1 VTAADELESTIDI
14 TVNSSYVTEHIVDGC
29 LQYIFNYTISI
40 TNNGS
45 VAVKLLTRYWL
56 ITDAEGETSTVNGV
70 GVIGQQPNINANQ
83 NFTYSSGCILKT
95 PLGYMQ
101 GHYQM
106 VDTNNKKR
114 LVNIPLF
121 RLAKPNSLH

>member
-1 VTAADELESTIDI
+1 MAAAELESAIDI
-14 TVNSSYVTEHIVDGC
+14 TVNSSFVTEQIVDGC

-40 TNNGS
+40 TNNS
-45 VAVKLLTRYWL
+45 KIAVKLLTRYWL
-56 ITDAEGETSTVNGV
+56 ITDAEGETSTVNGD
-70 GVIGQQPNINANQ
+70 GVIGQQPNINANE

-95 PLGYMQ
+95 PIGYMQ

-106 VDTNNKKR
+106 IDINNKKQ